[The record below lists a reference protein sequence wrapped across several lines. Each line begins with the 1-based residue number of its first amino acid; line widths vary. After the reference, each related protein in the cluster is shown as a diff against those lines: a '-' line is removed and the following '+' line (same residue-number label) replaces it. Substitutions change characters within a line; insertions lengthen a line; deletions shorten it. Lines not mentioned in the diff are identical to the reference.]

1 MIVAPLESALE
12 SRPTFRLSRKATT
25 LLLVED
31 DGQVRRLLQ
40 TILEYAGYTVLSA
53 EDGQQAI
60 EIATR
65 ASFDM
70 LITDF
75 QMPKMNGFVLA
86 EQITKRRP
94 RLPVLVI
101 SGAAMEDLPLEQI
114 ADLNWSFLPKPIDR
128 IRLLET
134 IDESFH
140 SRFRSNFQYSRR
152 LLKTH
157 DNSVN

>member
-1 MIVAPLESALE
+1 MIVAPLEFPVE
-12 SRPTFRLSRKATT
+12 TRPTFRLATKASTI
-25 LLLVED
+25 LLVDD
-31 DGQVRRLLQ
+31 DGLVRRLLQ

-53 EDGQQAI
+53 EDGPQAI
-60 EIATR
+60 QIA
-65 ASFDM
+65 AWAPFDM

-75 QMPKMNGFVLA
+75 QMPEMNGFVLA

-114 ADLNWSFLPKPIDR
+114 VDRDWSFLPKPIDR

-134 IDESFH
+134 IDESCH
-140 SRFRSNFQYSRR
+140 SRFSCHWIPRR
-152 LLKTH
+152 WRAH
-157 DNSVN
+157 DRLFH